1 MTSLS
6 LNASSSLKLLQQ
18 QHHHTD
24 ELSTSLDAAQTIT
37 ELQIDLQQ
45 TIALANEMK
54 DENAQLKKQLND
66 ANSFTKANLQR
77 HVEWKEAWKKERECL
92 AHRETQ
98 LEQDEAKWRIKLEEG
113 RREFKE
119 MERKKLLDSSSND
132 SSGGITNLW
141 KDIQAEHDSK
151 MTRLTEEV
159 SKWRD
164 QFYDCRKSFEGI
176 QAKHDECQAQISRE
190 KDIAN
195 SIQKELTTLQQA
207 FAKHIEQDT
216 ANTNSSASSEAI
228 VQELKI
234 QLEEKE
240 LLLQKLNQEVKDHS
254 ISRNEAVCVKD
265 ELLVSH
271 QAELGVSTCSIH
283 LCIGSSL
290 LVECTQSHVV
300 FF

>member
-18 QHHHTD
+18 QQQHTD

-45 TIALANEMK
+45 TIVLANEMK

-92 AHRETQ
+92 AHRETL
-98 LEQDEAKWRIKLEEG
+98 LEQDEAKWIIKLEEG
-113 RREFKE
+113 RRELKE
-119 MERKKLLDSSSND
+119 LERKIDSSSND

-176 QAKHDECQAQISRE
+176 QAKHDNAKLKLAARR
-190 KDIAN
+190 
-195 SIQKELTTLQQA
+195 TLPIP
-207 FAKHIEQDT
+207 FKR
-216 ANTNSSASSEAI
+216 S
-228 VQELKI
+228 
-234 QLEEKE
+234 
-240 LLLQKLNQEVKDHS
+240 
-254 ISRNEAVCVKD
+254 
-265 ELLVSH
+265 
-271 QAELGVSTCSIH
+271 
-283 LCIGSSL
+283 
-290 LVECTQSHVV
+290 
-300 FF
+300 

>member
-1 MTSLS
+1 
-6 LNASSSLKLLQQ
+6 
-18 QHHHTD
+18 
-24 ELSTSLDAAQTIT
+24 
-37 ELQIDLQQ
+37 
-45 TIALANEMK
+45 MK

-92 AHRETQ
+92 EHRETQ

-113 RREFKE
+113 RRELKE
-119 MERKKLLDSSSND
+119 LQRKKLLDSSSNV

-159 SKWRD
+159 SKWRG
-164 QFYDCRKSFEGI
+164 QFYDCRKKIEGI

-228 VQELKI
+228 VQQLKI
-234 QLEEKE
+234 QLEERE
-240 LLLQKLNQEVKDHS
+240 LLLQKLNQEVKDMQRARDDADC
-254 ISRNEAVCVKD
+254 IKD

-271 QAELGVSTCSIH
+271 QAELGVSTCVVYIFV
-283 LCIGSSL
+283 
-290 LVECTQSHVV
+290 LVHHQ
-300 FF
+300 

>member
-18 QHHHTD
+18 QQHHTD

-98 LEQDEAKWRIKLEEG
+98 LEQDEAKWKIKLEEG
-113 RREFKE
+113 RRELKE
-119 MERKKLLDSSSND
+119 LERKKVLDSSSND
-132 SSGGITNLW
+132 SDSGGIKNLW
-141 KDIQAEHDSK
+141 KDIQVEHDSK

-159 SKWRD
+159 SKWRG
-164 QFYDCRKSFEGI
+164 QFYDCRKKIEGI

-195 SIQKELTTLQQA
+195 SIQKELTTLQQS

-228 VQELKI
+228 VQQLKI

-240 LLLQKLNQEVKDHS
+240 FLLHKLNQDVKDMQCA
-254 ISRNEAVCVKD
+254 RNDAVCVKD

-271 QAELGVSTCSIH
+271 QAELGVSTCVVYIFV
-283 LCIGSSL
+283 
-290 LVECTQSHVV
+290 LVHHQ
-300 FF
+300 